1 MRKITVLLIFVLSLI
16 CLVSCATGPVK
27 NSSEQFPLTQTQKSQ
42 STSGLLRG
50 TVNFGA
56 GYFFPTS
63 NDIIDISM
71 LKTDG
76 TTGLITEI
84 SHSRIRRPP
93 NFPIQFSMSY
103 DTADVS
109 EGDTC
114 TLIVT
119 LLVGDEI
126 TRQGMTLLTRTENGF
141 ADASLTLLGI

>member
-1 MRKITVLLIFVLSLI
+1 MRKIAVLLLIVLSAV
-16 CLVSCATGPVK
+16 CLASCATGPVK
-27 NSSEQFPLTQTQKSQ
+27 NSSGQFPLTQTQKSQ
-42 STSGLLRG
+42 STTGLLRG
-50 TVNFGA
+50 TINYGS
-56 GYFFPTS
+56 GYYFPTS
-63 NDIIDISM
+63 NDIIDISL

-93 NFPIQFSMSY
+93 NFPVQFSMSY
-103 DTADVS
+103 DTADIA

-126 TRQGMTLLTRTENGF
+126 TRQGMMLLIRTEDGY
-141 ADASLTLLGI
+141 ADASLTLFSI

>member
-1 MRKITVLLIFVLSLI
+1 MRKPAVLLSIVLVAV
-16 CLVSCATGPVK
+16 CLASCATGPVK
-27 NSSEQFPLTQTQKSQ
+27 NTSGQFPLTQTQKSQ
-42 STSGLLRG
+42 STAGLLRG

-63 NDIIDISM
+63 NDIIDISL

-93 NFPIQFSMSY
+93 NFPIQFSRSY
-103 DTADVS
+103 DTADIA

-114 TLIVT
+114 TLSVT

-126 TRQGMTLLTRTENGF
+126 TRQGMTLLTRTEGGF
-141 ADASLTLLGI
+141 ADASLTLLSI

>member
-1 MRKITVLLIFVLSLI
+1 MRKPAVLLSIVLI
-16 CLVSCATGPVK
+16 AVCLASCATGPVK
-27 NSSEQFPLTQTQKSQ
+27 NTSGQFPLTQTQKSQ
-42 STSGLLRG
+42 STAGLLRG

-63 NDIIDISM
+63 NDIIDISL

-103 DTADVS
+103 DTADIA

-126 TRQGMTLLTRTENGF
+126 TRQGMTLLTRTEVGF
-141 ADASLTLLGI
+141 ADASLTLLSI

>member
-141 ADASLTLLGI
+141 VDASLTLLGI